1 MWYWNGM
8 RDPPYSGGDAVSE
21 SVELQKMSRVERD
34 EASIKYEPP
43 VLSEIGRF
51 SEVTQGPGTQQ
62 AEGSSGFMV

>member
-1 MWYWNGM
+1 M
-8 RDPPYSGGDAVSE
+8 RNPPYPGGDAVPE
-21 SVELQKMSRVERD
+21 STEHEKMSLAEQD
-34 EASIKYEPP
+34 ETSIKYEPP